1 MIRFKDKQEFLD
13 EENKENQKPST
24 FPPGKGDDQIILH
37 DRNETTDGETKSEN
51 RKKKEFACTLCD
63 KKFGQKSNLS
73 THIET
78 AHDPEVEK
86 YCPGPKPPKRVKPPL
101 ETLEEREE
109 SIKASLGKNY
119 KVVTY
124 FRCFLCEEKF
134 EDGELIKYQT
144 HLNTSCPERNY
155 E

>member
-1 MIRFKDKQEFLD
+1 MIRFKDKQEFH
-13 EENKENQKPST
+13 E
-24 FPPGKGDDQIILH
+24 
-37 DRNETTDGETKSEN
+37 
-51 RKKKEFACTLCD
+51 KKKEFACTQCD
-63 KKFGQKSNLS
+63 RKFGRKTNLS
-73 THIET
+73 THIST

-109 SIKASLGKNY
+109 SIKASLGENY

>member
-1 MIRFKDKQEFLD
+1 MLVK
-13 EENKENQKPST
+13 NA
-24 FPPGKGDDQIILH
+24 
-37 DRNETTDGETKSEN
+37 
-51 RKKKEFACTLCD
+51 KKKFKQNSQLTR
-63 KKFGQKSNLS
+63 
-73 THIET
+73 HIET

-109 SIKASLGKNY
+109 SIKASLGENY

-134 EDGELIKYQT
+134 EDGELIKFQT